1 MPDWISISGKWLTM
15 NDPGVPMLA
24 AITIMIIASGL
35 SSAESIPYVFDENS
49 DAVGLTLAQLSPA
62 SGRPPSI
69 EGVPPVYV
77 PDDEEV
83 IDFPVTGG
91 GSSRST
97 DTEEKKAKDLKIAV
111 NCRIEPNN
119 PAVHREAVS
128 LAARFSGD
136 YTIDQVSSIYEY
148 LKDEWHY
155 VRDPR
160 GSDYLNFAN
169 ESLAF
174 GKDAGC
180 VGAGDCDDFA
190 ILMAALVESV
200 GGTTRII
207 LVKNSTR
214 GGHAYAEVY
223 VGRLNGTDSHV
234 DEVLSWLRQK
244 YETDKIFTH
253 IDTDTGDIWLNL
265 DWGAEEI
272 AIAHPGGPFYQGE
285 QHILINVRE
294 NITKSS
300 LLPPEN
306 YQKDQKDQKNAETK
320 AAAREKESIP
330 SKPQSDRTNAPLS
343 ESDSTKSV
351 DDLIDLGIDQN
362 NQGNFQEAIS
372 YYDQAL
378 NWQSDNYLAWELKG
392 LAQRGQGEY
401 EPALESFSRAIEI
414 DASRD
419 DALRDKGETYY
430 MMGRYQEAVE
440 CFGRALQIKPCR
452 DTWKIYADALM
463 GAGRDAEASNAYS
476 KAHTAMDCQG

>member
-1 MPDWISISGKWLTM
+1 M
-15 NDPGVPMLA
+15 NGFGVLMLVV
-24 AITIMIIASGL
+24 ITMIIAAGM
-35 SSAESIPYVFDENS
+35 SSAESIPYVFEENS
-49 DAVGLTLAQLSPA
+49 DAIGLTLAQLSPE

-69 EGVPPVYV
+69 ERVPPVYF

-91 GSSRST
+91 GSSST
-97 DTEEKKAKDLKIAV
+97 GTEEKKAKDLKIAV
-111 NCRIEPNN
+111 DCRIEPNN
-119 PAVHREAVS
+119 PAVRREAVS
-128 LAARFSGD
+128 LAARFPGD
-136 YTIDQVSSIYEY
+136 YTVDQVSSIYEY
-148 LKDEWHY
+148 LKDGWRY

-169 ESLAF
+169 ESLSI

-180 VGAGDCDDFA
+180 AGAGDCDDFA
-190 ILMAALVESV
+190 ILMAALVESI

-207 LVKNSTR
+207 LVKNSTN

-223 VGRLNGTDSHV
+223 VGRLNSTDSHV

-294 NITKSS
+294 NITKSR

-306 YQKDQKDQKNAETK
+306 YLKNQKDQKNADTR
-320 AAAREKESIP
+320 AAPASKQNESI
-330 SKPQSDRTNAPLS
+330 
-343 ESDSTKSV
+343 
-351 DDLIDLGIDQN
+351 DDLIDLGIAQN

-372 YYDQAL
+372 FYDKAL
-378 NWQSDNYLAWELKG
+378 VRQSDNYLAWELKG
-392 LAQRGQGEY
+392 LAQRSQGEF
-401 EPALESFSRAIEI
+401 ESALESFSRAIEI
-414 DASRD
+414 DAGRD

-430 MMGRYQEAVE
+430 IMGRYQEAVE
-440 CFGRALQIKPCR
+440 CFERALQINPCR
-452 DTWKIYADALM
+452 DTWRMKAEALM
-463 GAGRDAEASNAYS
+463 GLGRDGEASDAFARAQSATSCTN
-476 KAHTAMDCQG
+476 